1 METIDVRTPRKYVGS
16 PRRAAVKLGAAAA
29 RQRGVPPGT
38 RIRVRLRRPVEVAE
52 GRGVALVPYFA
63 ETVYT

>member
-1 METIDVRTPRKYVGS
+1 MKMVDVRTSGKLTGS
-16 PRRAAVKLGAAAA
+16 PRRDAVNVGAKAA
-29 RQRGVPPGT
+29 RRYLGSGT
-38 RIRVRLRRPVEVAE
+38 RVRVRLLEPIEVAE